1 MAPRPQHVPRKGG
14 GGQGS
19 GGLPGRYGRGLE
31 KYGWSQTFSL
41 FFRVGSWGAGF
52 APFGSTVHH
61 EPDFICALGYRIRV
75 RGTRSPVTLGEQASC
90 HTFARPTSKPRPVG
104 SSREHHPDSSPSHRV
119 SRLPPTPTGK
129 LDATSAL
136 MASHLPISSELDSS
150 RCRARSFPTR
160 AVVFSVW
167 VYPRTRPDRSRL
179 GDRGM
184 PFVVSSLRVRGE
196 RGDARLLVSATTVR
210 HDHQEGTVLRRQ
222 QFLPR

>member
-1 MAPRPQHVPRKGG
+1 MCTRLSNPRP
-14 GGQGS
+14 
-19 GGLPGRYGRGLE
+19 
-31 KYGWSQTFSL
+31 
-41 FFRVGSWGAGF
+41 
-52 APFGSTVHH
+52 
-61 EPDFICALGYRIRV
+61 
-75 RGTRSPVTLGEQASC
+75 GTRSPVTLGEQASC

-129 LDATSAL
+129 LDAPSAL

-150 RCRARSFPTR
+150 RCRVRSFPTR

-184 PFVVSSLRVRGE
+184 PLSCE
-196 RGDARLLVSATTVR
+196 ANGDARLLVSATTVR
-210 HDHQEGTVLRRQ
+210 HDHQEGTVLLRQ
-222 QFLPR
+222 QFLPRRTSRMCLTICPACSMATISGS